1 MEISYRV
8 VVFFFLTPLA
18 PQAVAARAPP
28 VDSSPGEVD
37 IHHIHEADG
46 GRRLSAAEA
55 AEAGAGARQENLD
68 LDLEQEQD
76 QAGRPETS
84 HEGSA
89 RYVDIDL

>member
-8 VVFFFLTPLA
+8 VVVFFLTPLA

-28 VDSSPGEVD
+28 IDSSPVEVD

-46 GRRLSAAEA
+46 GRRR
-55 AEAGAGARQENLD
+55 AGARQENLEQ
-68 LDLEQEQD
+68 EQEQD
-76 QAGRPETS
+76 QAGETS